1 MLAVMRFPVGV
12 EIERRYLVVS
22 PAWRV
27 DAGPGRKFRQGYLKK
42 GGIKVRVRSGAGS
55 AWLTVKGPRNGLAR
69 VEFDYPIPIDDA
81 EQMLRICLQPL
92 VEKTRH
98 EIRHHE
104 HVWEVDVF
112 EGANAGLIL
121 AEIELSAAD
130 EPFKLPTWVGPEVTG
145 DPRYGHESLL
155 ERSLCDDWSSRLS
168 EPRTF

>member
-1 MLAVMRFPVGV
+1 VAV

-22 PAWRV
+22 SAWRLH
-27 DAGPGRKFRQGYLKK
+27 AGPGRKFRQGYLKK
-42 GGIKVRVRSGAGS
+42 GGVKVRVRSGADGAS
-55 AWLTVKGPRNGLAR
+55 LTVKGPRSGLTR
-69 VEFDYPIPIDDA
+69 VEFDYPIPIADA
-81 EQMLRICLQPL
+81 EQMLRICHQPL

-98 EIRHHE
+98 DVRHGD

-121 AEIELSAAD
+121 AEIELSTVD
-130 EPFKLPTWVGPEVTG
+130 ERFELPAWVGPEVTG

-155 ERSLCDDWSSRLS
+155 ERPLYGRWSLPLS

>member
-1 MLAVMRFPVGV
+1 MGV

-22 PAWRV
+22 PAWRIH
-27 DAGPGRKFRQGYLKK
+27 AGPGRTFRQGYLKK
-42 GGIKVRVRSGAGS
+42 GGVKVRVRSGADG
-55 AWLTVKGPRNGLAR
+55 AWLTVKGPRDGLAR
-69 VEFDYPIPIDDA
+69 AEFDYPIPIDDA
-81 EQMLRICLQPL
+81 EQMLRICHQPL

-98 EIRHHE
+98 DVRHRD

-121 AEIELSAAD
+121 AEIELFAAD
-130 EPFKLPTWVGPEVTG
+130 ERFELPTWVGPEVTG

-155 ERSLCDDWSSRLS
+155 ERPRHGYWSLPLS